1 MRARTTVPLST
12 GLALAALAAALAS
25 GAACER
31 ACKPGTLFLDI
42 DLGSSRGA
50 DTLQVDVTV
59 TGGTTKH
66 TTRTLSGGPTTGTL
80 EIDFPSGYP
89 DGKRVDLELTATK
102 SGATLGT
109 IAVSVTLA
117 SSCTHATIVFPGGGG
132 SGAGGHG
139 GSSSGAGGSSSGT
152 GGSSS
157 GTGGSSS
164 GTGGSSSGT
173 GGSSSGAG
181 GSSSGTGGTT
191 GTGGTSPGVV
201 PLIPDSMGYV
211 QNPSLGLM
219 GPWYA
224 FSDGVGLDGTTASGD
239 CELKGGNPYSAC
251 SQVTTPGTSS
261 FPPTDTINYK
271 MCTSGTVAKVIVDP
285 LSTTLDYSNIWG
297 AGIGLDFNH
306 VAGDSTRGVYDAVAH
321 KVLGVSFNI
330 DQIPSGG
337 IRVTFPT
344 SNTVTTPPIWMANA
358 VANYKSPLA
367 VGYNEIRWAAVMS
380 PGYATNPPPFDPTL
394 LLGINFHV
402 PTTTSGVQSYS
413 FCISN
418 LSFILGP

>member
-1 MRARTTVPLST
+1 MRARTIVPLST
-12 GLALAALAAALAS
+12 GLALAVLAAALVS

-31 ACKPGTLFLDI
+31 ACKPGTLFLDV

-59 TGGTTKH
+59 AGGTTKH

-89 DGKRVDLELTATK
+89 DGKRVDLEMTATK

-139 GSSSGAGGSSSGT
+139 GSSATTGAGGSSATTGAGGSSATTGAGGSSSGT

-157 GTGGSSS
+157 GT
-164 GTGGSSSGT
+164 
-173 GGSSSGAG
+173 G

-201 PLIPDSMGYV
+201 PLIPDTTTGYV
-211 QNPSLGLM
+211 QNAALGVM

-239 CELKGGNPYSAC
+239 CELKGGNPYTAC
-251 SQVTTPGTSS
+251 SQVITPGTTG
-261 FPPTDTINYK
+261 FPPSDAINYK

-285 LSTTLDYSNIWG
+285 GSGTLDYSNIWG

-306 VAGDSTRGVYDAVAH
+306 IAGDSARGVYSAPAH
-321 KVLGVSFNI
+321 NVVGVSFNI
-330 DQIPSGG
+330 DQVPAGG
-337 IRVTFPT
+337 VRVTFPT
-344 SNTVTTPPIWMANA
+344 MNTVTTPPIWMANA
-358 VANYKSPLA
+358 VANYTSPLK
-367 VGYNEIRWAAVMS
+367 VGYNEVRWAQVMS
-380 PGYATNPPPFDPTL
+380 PGYATNPPAFDQTL

-402 PTTTSGVQSYS
+402 PTTTTASQSYS